1 LEHLVE
7 LNRLARPSCGG
18 LSCTEFR
25 VTQDWLVIV
34 WGRTFTFSEDHLVL
48 ARVFAVH
55 IFVVGVGGVEVLSRR
70 ADPSSQALTSVDQ
83 GLGRVSADCVLG
95 V

>member
-1 LEHLVE
+1 M
-7 LNRLARPSCGG
+7 
-18 LSCTEFR
+18 
-25 VTQDWLVIV
+25 
-34 WGRTFTFSEDHLVL
+34 

-55 IFVVGVGGVEVLSRR
+55 FLIVGVGGVEILSWR
-70 ADPSSQALTSVDQ
+70 ADPSSQALSSVDQ